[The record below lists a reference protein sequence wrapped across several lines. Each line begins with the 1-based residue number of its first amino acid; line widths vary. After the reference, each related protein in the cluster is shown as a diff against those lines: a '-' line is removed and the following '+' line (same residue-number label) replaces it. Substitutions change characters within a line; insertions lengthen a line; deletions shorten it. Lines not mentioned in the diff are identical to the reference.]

1 MLFITTEV
9 LRYWEILKI
18 EIPIFYK
25 DCLVIIKK
33 TEMWKILYGIVNEIV
48 KSFPVEYNTMLDFYN
63 KVILAAV
70 TEIKELA
77 IKIIN
82 VPSFRK
88 FIEFDNERL

>member
-1 MLFITTEV
+1 M
-9 LRYWEILKI
+9 
-18 EIPIFYK
+18 
-25 DCLVIIKK
+25 
-33 TEMWKILYGIVNEIV
+33 LYGIVNEIV

-88 FIEFDNERL
+88 FNKCDIERVGNFLALIIQYLHTNLILKYLIDFHESF